1 MLLCRPRPEAP
12 FAGCLP
18 DNCSRRPGPGRSNMR
33 DAAGDMHNDIAVTA
47 CGVRGGGHQQRLHN
61 AFQFINRPHAV
72 MQ

>member
-1 MLLCRPRPEAP
+1 
-12 FAGCLP
+12 
-18 DNCSRRPGPGRSNMR
+18 MR

-72 MQ
+72 MQE